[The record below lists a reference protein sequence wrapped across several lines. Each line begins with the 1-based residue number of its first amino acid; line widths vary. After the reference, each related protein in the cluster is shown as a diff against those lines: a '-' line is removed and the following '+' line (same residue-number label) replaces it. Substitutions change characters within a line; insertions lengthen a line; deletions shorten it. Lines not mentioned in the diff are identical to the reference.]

1 MLVFGYHF
9 DSLPPIY
16 LAEVT
21 VVGETPIP
29 SEGEANETDNSHSIL
44 HM

>member
-1 MLVFGYHF
+1 MLLFGYHF

-21 VVGETPIP
+21 VVDEMPIP
-29 SEGEANETDNSHSIL
+29 SEGEANETDNLHNIL